1 MRHHHH
7 HHLFVHAYHIH
18 RIHINIEDST
28 SSSISYRRE
37 TALQGGFKLWPK
49 VGRLEL
55 RDNIYGHYRSIFKHC
70 DVIGQQSN
78 RIR

>member
-18 RIHINIEDST
+18 RIDINIEDST

-37 TALQGGFKLWPK
+37 TALQGGLRPK
-49 VGRLEL
+49 WE
-55 RDNIYGHYRSIFKHC
+55 DWN
-70 DVIGQQSN
+70 
-78 RIR
+78 